1 MDLQGQEHQVTEHVT
16 VLGTGIMGAG
26 MARSLLA
33 AGLRVTVWN
42 RSADKAGP
50 LAEAGAIVADDA
62 VSAVSGAEVIVT
74 MLFDG
79 ETTAEV
85 MERVVSA
92 ARHGA
97 VWVQCATVGLESTA
111 RLAELA
117 ERHGIG
123 FVDAPV
129 LGTRQPAEMGLLL
142 VLAGAPEPIRPAVTP
157 VLDAIGSRTVW
168 VGERSGD
175 GQRLK
180 LVANSWLLSMM
191 GGLAQAI
198 AFTGG
203 LGLDPQL
210 FLDTISGGA
219 LDSAYAQ
226 FKGKKMIDEDFAPD
240 FTLAGATKDSSLI
253 AEAMRMVRIDDR
265 LMEALHREFQAAAD
279 AGHQEEDMAAVIEAF
294 LP

>member
-1 MDLQGQEHQVTEHVT
+1 VTEHVT

-33 AGLRVTVWN
+33 AGLKVTVWN

-50 LAEAGAIVADDA
+50 LAEAGAIVAGD
-62 VSAVSGAEVIVT
+62 VTSAVSGTEVIVT
-74 MLFDG
+74 MLFDV
-79 ETTAEV
+79 EATAEV
-85 MERVVSA
+85 MEQALPA
-92 ARHGA
+92 ARRGA
-97 VWVQCATVGLESTA
+97 VWVQCATIGLDGTA

-123 FVDAPV
+123 LVDAPV
-129 LGTRQPAEMGLLL
+129 LGTRKPAETGSLL
-142 VLAGAPEPIRPAVTP
+142 VLAGAPEPLRSAVTP

-168 VGERSGD
+168 VGDRPGD

-180 LVANSWLLSMM
+180 LVANSWLLSLV

-198 AFTGG
+198 ALTRG

-219 LDSAYAQ
+219 LDCVYAQ
-226 FKGKKMIDEDFAPD
+226 FKGKKMIAEDFAPD

-253 AEAMRMVRIDDR
+253 AEAMRMVRVDDR

-279 AGHQEEDMAAVIEAF
+279 AGHREEDMAVVIEAF

>member
-1 MDLQGQEHQVTEHVT
+1 MTDRAT

-33 AGLRVTVWN
+33 AGFTVTVWN
-42 RSADKAGP
+42 RSLDKAEG
-50 LAEAGAIVADDA
+50 LAGAGAVVADDPA
-62 VSAVSGAEVIVT
+62 SAVAGADVIVT

-79 ETTAEV
+79 EATAEV
-85 MERVVSA
+85 MARALPA
-92 ARHGA
+92 APTTA
-97 VWVQCATVGLESTA
+97 VWVQCATVGLESTVG
-111 RLAELA
+111 LAALA

-129 LGTRQPAEMGLLL
+129 LGTRKPAEMGLLI
-142 VLAGAPEPIRPAVTP
+142 VLGGAPESRRAAVTP

-168 VGERSGD
+168 VGERPGD

-180 LVANSWLLSMM
+180 LVLNSWLLSLV

-198 AFTGG
+198 ALTGG

-219 LDSAYAQ
+219 LDCVYAQ
-226 FKGKKMIDEDFAPD
+226 FKGKKMIAEDFSPD

-253 AEAMRMVRIDDR
+253 ADALRSLRIDDQ
-265 LMEALHREFQAAAD
+265 LMEALHREFRAAAD
-279 AGHQEEDMAAVIEAF
+279 AGYAEEDMAVVVRAF

>member
-1 MDLQGQEHQVTEHVT
+1 VTDSVT

-33 AGLRVTVWN
+33 AGFKVTVWN
-42 RSADKAGP
+42 RSLDKAEP
-50 LAEAGAIVADDA
+50 LAEAGATVADA
-62 VSAVSGAEVIVT
+62 VTSAVSGADVIVT

-79 ETTAEV
+79 EAPAEV
-85 MERVVSA
+85 MERALPAAPTTVS
-92 ARHGA
+92 
-97 VWVQCATVGLESTA
+97 WLQCATVGLESTA
-111 RLAELA
+111 RLADLA
-117 ERHGIG
+117 ERHGAD

-129 LGTRQPAEMGLLL
+129 LGTRRPAETGSLI
-142 VLAGAPEPIRPAVTP
+142 VLGGAPGPRRAGVAP

-168 VGERSGD
+168 VGERPGD

-180 LVANSWLLSMM
+180 LVLNSWLLSLV
-191 GGLAQAI
+191 GGTAQAI
-198 AFTGG
+198 ALTSG

-219 LDSAYAQ
+219 LDCVYAQ
-226 FKGKKMIDEDFAPD
+226 FKAKKMIAEDFSPD

-253 AEAMRMVRIDDR
+253 ADALRRASIDDQ
-265 LMEALHREFQAAAD
+265 LMEALHREFRVASD
-279 AGHQEEDMAAVIEAF
+279 AGYDEEDMAAVVRAF